1 MKNRTKAEILADI
14 RAIRANEENYSTQ
27 TVRAD
32 PYKLLAE
39 RMLELVP
46 TSEIFA
52 GMSFK
57 QVRAYC
63 KDPVM
68 TAMYNSVAEPIKAFG
83 EDTSEIEAF
92 YQALNEL
99 FPGAMNVLE
108 ALNNRWD
115 EQAMFHEW
123 QTPDGH
129 LSHCK
134 VINTITGHLTAQ
146 ELELEYTY
154 KENGVSKRG
163 TSLAPNFVHS
173 ADAFTVRYV
182 VETAH
187 KEGFQVVHIHDQFD
201 AHPNNM
207 SRVQELYIEAIELVA
222 TSRMLEEFCEED
234 FGIDLTEFK
243 AGLKSSQYAL
253 C

>member
-1 MKNRTKAEILADI
+1 MKNRTKAQILQDI
-14 RAIRANEENYSTQ
+14 RALRANEDNYTIQ

-32 PYKLLAE
+32 PYKLVAE

-46 TSEIFA
+46 DSEVFHD
-52 GMSFK
+52 MSFK

-68 TAMYNSVAEPIKAFG
+68 TAMYNSKAEPEKAFG
-83 EDTSEIEAF
+83 KDSAELEAF
-92 YQALNEL
+92 YQTLYEL

-115 EQAMFHEW
+115 DTALFHEW
-123 QTPDGH
+123 VTPDLH
-129 LSHCK
+129 ISHCK
-134 VINTITGHLTAQ
+134 VINTITGHLSTQ
-146 ELELEYTY
+146 ELELEYTF
-154 KENGVSKRG
+154 KANGTSDRS

-182 VETAH
+182 VETA
-187 KEGFQVVHIHDQFD
+187 KTEGFVVVHIHDEFD

-207 SRVQELYIEAIELVA
+207 TRVQELYLEAIELVA

-234 FGIDLTEFK
+234 FDIDLTEFQE
-243 AGLKSSQYAL
+243 GLKSSKYAL